1 MKKTFLGSLFA
12 TALVLS
18 GQGCA
23 HRLNLDPSPPSG
35 ASGYPSAEFQVQGR
49 LAHGLA
55 EVVLRKGDPLNA
67 IQLEVQ
73 GYFSGTIRIDSGYCR
88 LKKSVNY
95 SDTELVPFE
104 LEGKAESSCLINI
117 LVSSVYPSSY
127 DSATLVYELKGQL
140 LVKVMPT
147 AKPIYVA
154 SSKVKA
160 RTDTGLSIPYDG
172 GFGGVKATFH
182 GCDQDYSERLSVIDS
197 QVLMRSQALLRDMYT
212 DQCTYEGYL
221 DGTAGILRVSWNI
234 WVYARDFSPL
244 PIPKIAIDGRYVTVT
259 ADPTVAAVILDDT
272 YSLGNVARFKWDS
285 GVPHTVRALTVK
297 GRSAVC
303 RWEIFGSEWKCYQ

>member
-1 MKKTFLGSLFA
+1 MKKPVLVSLFA

-23 HRLNLDPSPPSG
+23 HKPNLDPSPPSG
-35 ASGYPSAEFQVQGR
+35 ASGYPSAEFWVQGR
-49 LAHGLA
+49 LAHGLG
-55 EVVLRKGDPLNA
+55 EVVVRKGDPLNG

-73 GYFSGTIRIDSGYCR
+73 GYFSGTIRIDSGYCH
-88 LKKSVNY
+88 LKKSINY
-95 SDTELVPFE
+95 TDTELVPFE
-104 LEGKAESSCLINI
+104 LEGKAESSCLISI

-147 AKPIYVA
+147 DKPVYVA

-172 GFGGVKATFH
+172 GLGGVKATFR
-182 GCDQDYSERLSVIDS
+182 GCDQDYSERLSVMDN

-234 WVYARDFSPL
+234 WVYAQEFSPL
-244 PIPKIAIDGRYVTVT
+244 PIPKIKMDGQHVMVT
-259 ADPTVAAVILDDT
+259 ADSTVAAVLLDDR
-272 YSLGNVARFKWDS
+272 YELGNLARFKWDS
-285 GVPHTVRALTVK
+285 GVPHTLRVLTVK

-303 RWEIFGSEWKCYQ
+303 RWNVFGSEWTCYQ